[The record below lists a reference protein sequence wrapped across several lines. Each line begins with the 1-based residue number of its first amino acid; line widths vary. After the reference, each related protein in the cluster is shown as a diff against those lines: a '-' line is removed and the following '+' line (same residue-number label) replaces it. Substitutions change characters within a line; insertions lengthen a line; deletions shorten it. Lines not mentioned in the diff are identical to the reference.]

1 MASAK
6 AGTGGGQAAPRSNGA
21 AAEVGTEQPGTARPA
36 RRAPGARSVEPRD
49 EAKEQRASASE
60 RTPLNSIRRARS
72 RSRSTR
78 EDWQAQN
85 DVREGQRPAARERVE
100 ADEQRRRPASDS
112 STDTSTIP
120 DSVKDRFRQE
130 GRGWYFPDGTRA
142 FRDHG
147 RRLTTRSE
155 NSIVIASFV
164 EIAKARGWDSIT
176 ISKGSSERFRQEA
189 WKQAKLAGLDVRGY
203 RPSEA
208 ERAALIRARDRQAD
222 ESRSQELPLDHPPN
236 DRQPQKRARD
246 AKREEGSS
254 RRDEPIAGKLLDHG
268 VDHYGFNPKADISYF
283 ARIETAHGKRV
294 IWGADLQ
301 RAIKESLSQPQI
313 GDEVVLQHRGSSP
326 VTVVRRELDDKGTVL
341 NETQVNAR
349 RNAWSIETAQ
359 FMAQR
364 AKAADALRDPALSPK
379 LVSQKHPELAGTLL
393 QLKVAELA
401 ARRFG
406 DPRDRERFVATVRS
420 ALADEVARGEP
431 LRAVQ
436 LREARERRTPPER
449 NPPTR

>member
-6 AGTGGGQAAPRSNGA
+6 AGTGGGHAKTNGSPA
-21 AAEVGTEQPGTARPA
+21 GAGAEQSASA
-36 RRAPGARSVEPRD
+36 RRPRRAARSPSAESGD
-49 EAKEQRASASE
+49 EAKAQRASASE
-60 RTPLNSIRRARS
+60 RTPLNSIRPGRSRAREA
-72 RSRSTR
+72 R

-85 DVREGQRPAARERVE
+85 GAREREKPAPRGRVE
-100 ADEQRRRPASDS
+100 ADERRRPVSASG
-112 STDTSTIP
+112 TDTSSIP

-155 NSIVIASFV
+155 NTVVIASLV

-176 ISKGSSERFRQEA
+176 ISNGSSERFRQEA
-189 WKQAKLAGLDVRGY
+189 WKQAKLAGLAVRGY

-236 DRQPQKRARD
+236 DLRQTKSARD
-246 AKREEGSS
+246 AKRDEGGS
-254 RRDEPIAGKLLDHG
+254 RRDEPIVGRLLDHG

-313 GDEVVLQHRGSSP
+313 GDAVVLQHRGSSP

-359 FMAQR
+359 FMDQR

-436 LREARERRTPPER
+436 LREARERRAPPER
-449 NPPTR
+449 NAAPTR